1 MKRYY
6 YMLLL
11 ILLQSPVVVAQI
23 GIGTKQPDESAAL
36 DITAAGKGL
45 LIPRMT
51 SDQRDLIVNP
61 ATALIIFNSTLL
73 AIQVNTGTKLKPN
86 WIVVGGEGGVVRT
99 DNGLTSGSVLVG
111 NSDNLAKEVQISG
124 EASLNHLGEIRID
137 NSAVI
142 AKKLTGYVRGSGKIS
157 SEDSVLQAIQ
167 KLDGNQSSSE
177 VVSISN
183 DYTLLLTDYS
193 ILCDTERGPFTIYLP
208 EVSSNLGKVYIINK
222 IDETSNEL
230 YIYPPIK
237 ISKTTTV
244 SYLNYPKT
252 FKIQS
257 DGESYY
263 IVN

>member
-1 MKRYY
+1 
-6 YMLLL
+6 MLLL
-11 ILLQSPVVVAQI
+11 ILLQSPLVVAQM

-36 DITAAGKGL
+36 DITATDKGL

-51 SDQRDLIVNP
+51 SDQRDLIKNP
-61 ATALIIFNSTLL
+61 ANALIIFNSTLM

-86 WIVVGGEGGVVRT
+86 WMVVGGDGGVVKT
-99 DNGLTSGSVLVG
+99 YNSLTSGSILVG
-111 NSDNLAKEVQISG
+111 NSDNIAKEVQIFG
-124 EASLNHLGEIRID
+124 EASLSNLGEIRIN

-142 AKKLTGYVRGSGKIS
+142 SKKLTGYVKGLGKIS

-167 KLDGNQSSSE
+167 KLEGNQSSSE

-183 DYTLLLTDYS
+183 DYALLITDYT

-208 EVSSNLGKVYIINK
+208 EVSSNLGKVYVINK
-222 IDETSNEL
+222 TDETSNEL
-230 YIYPPIK
+230 YLNPPIK

-257 DGESYY
+257 DGKAWY